1 MLDIFIHRHLL
12 FTFFEDGISSMKEG
26 ENQENDAP
34 QPSNISKCLK
44 VLGLLQL
51 YCLKPQI
58 SIG

>member
-34 QPSNISKCLK
+34 QPSNISKCL
-44 VLGLLQL
+44 
-51 YCLKPQI
+51 QI
-58 SIG
+58 